1 MRSRAAL
8 TEVEAD
14 IQTLVSVPQYVH
26 RLLVPSGVS
35 MLSSMLEARG
45 QDLWGCP
52 RALFRFFLPV
62 LSVAVVISQSI
73 SPLLGEFC
81 FEDAM
86 NWQVIP
92 VFRKLLEG

>member
-8 TEVEAD
+8 TKVEAD
-14 IQTLVSVPQYVH
+14 IQKLVSVPQYVH

-52 RALFRFFLPV
+52 VPCLG
-62 LSVAVVISQSI
+62 SSSQCS
-73 SPLLGEFC
+73 LWL
-81 FEDAM
+81 
-86 NWQVIP
+86 
-92 VFRKLLEG
+92 